1 MRPRLVWAAFA
12 SCLAVVLAA
21 MAWSSATVLRLE
33 RAERRARIQAALEE
47 NARLA
52 LWRMDS
58 VLTGLLAQESARPY
72 FQYGAFYPA
81 AAAYGRMFSAAGDEA
96 LAASPL
102 LRETPERVV
111 LHFQVPLSTGGE
123 LTSPQAPGAALG
135 ERALREGLTTPERLA
150 AGRSRLAE
158 LRASVSGTELAK
170 RLPARLG
177 PAAAAI
183 GARSGAPPAPATA
196 SAAAALQ
203 KLKSAKEY
211 VMRQQAIQQAN
222 VAPDLGDAPA
232 RPAIAPAEVREG
244 AMTALWAGDALILA
258 RRVSVDGAEYVQG
271 CRLDW
276 PRLEAELL
284 ASIEDLL
291 PAARLGRA
299 KDAAGGDDERRLASL
314 PLRLVPGAA
323 AATGPAAASPVRIS
337 LAGAWAGV
345 LLAAAAVAAL
355 LRGVMD
361 LSERRRVFV
370 SAVTHELRTPL
381 TTFRLYTDMLA
392 EGMVVEE
399 EKRSTYLGRLRAE
412 AERLSHLVENVVF
425 YSRLESG
432 RAGALLETV
441 DLPAAV
447 AETGA
452 RLGPGARAAGMELV
466 VEAAG
471 GASIRANVDPSAL
484 EQVLAN
490 LVDNACKYAAG
501 SSPPVVHL
509 EVDRHQGYGRIRVRD
524 HGPGLTER
532 DRHRLFRDFSKSD
545 REAADSRPGVGL
557 GLALSRRLMR
567 AQGGDLSLDESV
579 QDGAAFAVTLSL
591 SSE

>member
-1 MRPRLVWAAFA
+1 MRPRLVWALFA
-12 SCLAVVLAA
+12 LCLAVVLAA
-21 MAWSSATVLRLE
+21 MAWSSATVLRLDS
-33 RAERRARIQAALEE
+33 AERQARSQAALEE

-58 VLTGLLAQESARPY
+58 FLTGLLAQESARPY

-81 AAAYGRMFSAAGDEA
+81 AAAYGRMFSEPGGDGV

-102 LRETPERVV
+102 LRETPDRVL
-111 LHFQVPLSTGGE
+111 LHFQLSPRGD
-123 LTSPQAPGAALG
+123 LTSPQVPAAALG
-135 ERALREGLTTPERLA
+135 ERALRERLA
-150 AGRSRLAE
+150 SPARLAEGRSRLSE
-158 LRASVSGTELAK
+158 LRTFVSEADLAG
-170 RLPARLG
+170 RLPSG
-177 PAAAAI
+177 P
-183 GARSGAPPAPATA
+183 PQEPATRGA
-196 SAAAALQ
+196 LSRDRRSEPPGPSAASMQ

-222 VAPDLGDAPA
+222 VIPDLLDAAPA
-232 RPAIAPAEVREG
+232 AAAVAAPEVHEG
-244 AMTALWAGDALILA
+244 SMTPLWAGDALILA
-258 RRVSVDGAEYVQG
+258 RRVRVVGADYVQG
-271 CRLDW
+271 CWLAW

-291 PAARLGRA
+291 PDARLERS
-299 KDAAGGDDERRLASL
+299 AGGDDERRLASL
-314 PLRLVPGAA
+314 PVRLVPGALA
-323 AATGPAAASPVRIS
+323 EARASSATPVRLS

-345 LLAAAAVAAL
+345 LLAALAVAAL
-355 LRGVMD
+355 LRGVLD

-392 EGMVVEE
+392 EGMVPDE
-399 EKRSTYLGRLRAE
+399 EKRRGYVGRLRAE

-432 RAGALLETV
+432 RAGAVRETM
-441 DLPAAV
+441 DLADAV
-447 AETGA
+447 AQVAA
-452 RLGPGARAAGMELV
+452 RLVPGASAAGLELV
-466 VEAAG
+466 VEGAG
-471 GASIRANVDPSAL
+471 GGGVRAKLDRSAL

-501 SSPPVVHL
+501 SRPPLVHL
-509 EVDRHQGYGRIRVRD
+509 EVGSEQGRARIRVRD
-524 HGPGLTER
+524 HGPGLSHA
-532 DRHRLFRDFSKSD
+532 DRRRLFRDFSKSD

-567 AQGGDLSLDESV
+567 AQGGDLALDDAV
-579 QDGAAFAVTLSL
+579 KDGAAFVVTLPVSPD
-591 SSE
+591 